1 MDIEFTKYNTK
12 DRWSSSKPE
21 DRALY
26 TVTETIL
33 LERTELLYESE
44 DALSAFWETLLLSS
58 RAW

>member
-12 DRWSSSKPE
+12 DGSSSSKPE

-44 DALSAFWETLLLSS
+44 DASSAFWETLLLSS

>member
-44 DALSAFWETLLLSS
+44 DTSS
-58 RAW
+58 VF

>member
-12 DRWSSSKPE
+12 DRSSSSKPE

-44 DALSAFWETLLLSS
+44 DASSAFWETLLLSS